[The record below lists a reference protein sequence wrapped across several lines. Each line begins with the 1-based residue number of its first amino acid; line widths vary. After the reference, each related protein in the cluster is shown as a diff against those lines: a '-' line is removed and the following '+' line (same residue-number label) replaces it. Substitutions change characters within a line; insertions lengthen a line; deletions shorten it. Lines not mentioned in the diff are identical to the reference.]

1 MFMRFR
7 GGGIGHRMLREVEHL
22 LAEKDEWE
30 DIEEDLDIVMQ
41 DIVEATGPVE
51 GDDANGNSGTG
62 VMDYGGDIGQNED
75 EPEEEEG
82 NGDGDDDD
90 DDDRGGDGDGDDV
103 GLGAEDGEI
112 PDYLGEEAD
121 YDDL

>member
-1 MFMRFR
+1 M
-7 GGGIGHRMLREVEHL
+7 

-41 DIVEATGPVE
+41 DIAEATGLVE

-62 VMDYGGDIGQNED
+62 VMNYGGDIGQNED
-75 EPEEEEG
+75 KLEEEEG
-82 NGDGDDDD
+82 NGDGDDDDD

-103 GLGAEDGEI
+103 GLGAEGGR
-112 PDYLGEEAD
+112 L
-121 YDDL
+121 